1 MGQITQ
7 FFKQVNYKNKK
18 EMKRNLQ
25 IQRIFKLSYLWLDTW
40 MKELQKMQ
48 ISVNSKNQDNGL
60 GRVA

>member
-18 EMKRNLQ
+18 EMKSQ
-25 IQRIFKLSYLWLDTW
+25 KIFKLSYLWMDTW

-48 ISVNSKNQDNGL
+48 ISVNYKNQDNGL